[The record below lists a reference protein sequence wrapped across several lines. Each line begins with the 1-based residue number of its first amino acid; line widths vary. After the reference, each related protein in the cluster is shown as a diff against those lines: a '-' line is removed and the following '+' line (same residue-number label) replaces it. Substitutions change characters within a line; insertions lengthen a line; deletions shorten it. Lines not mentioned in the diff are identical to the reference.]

1 MTYCLAAVRSQCSLS
16 RQPNP
21 YWDAPRKVSCC
32 RCSAAWARALAALPA
47 VLGRAERCERS
58 ADLVSSAS
66 ERSTA
71 ASLRACSSTSM
82 KITLA
87 AASIRPLCREAA
99 GLPDA
104 RAVRRRHD
112 LVPAPVPS
120 AGQLRLGS
128 QLVVPTRPPRGYC
141 TAVVRP
147 SYHAWAVAR
156 GGGDKNG
163 QAIQGRTVEGRKHVG
178 LRLLEQGRQE
188 QGRINSWQGLRLRPK
203 WCPPPA

>member
-1 MTYCLAAVRSQCSLS
+1 MTYCLAAVRSRCSLS

-47 VLGRAERCERS
+47 VLARAERCERS

-87 AASIRPLCREAA
+87 APSIRPLCREAA

-112 LVPAPVPS
+112 LVPAPVAQRDSSGSGHSSSCRHGPL
-120 AGQLRLGS
+120 ADTAQQLS
-128 QLVVPTRPPRGYC
+128 
-141 TAVVRP
+141 P

-178 LRLLEQGRQE
+178 LRLVEQGRQE

>member
-32 RCSAAWARALAALPA
+32 RWSAAWARALAALPA

-112 LVPAPVPS
+112 LVPAPVPQRDS
-120 AGQLRLGS
+120 SGSGHSSSCRHGPLADTAQQLSDPPITLGLSPEEEVIRMGKPSKAALSKAGSTLASDSSSKAAKSKAGSTLGK
-128 QLVVPTRPPRGYC
+128 G
-141 TAVVRP
+141 
-147 SYHAWAVAR
+147 
-156 GGGDKNG
+156 
-163 QAIQGRTVEGRKHVG
+163 
-178 LRLLEQGRQE
+178 
-188 QGRINSWQGLRLRPK
+188 
-203 WCPPPA
+203 